1 MLGSFGTF
9 SMFIFTGYSYMVK
22 GEKAFFTV
30 SDRSDHKMP
39 GLMVFIQGTAE
50 GVKGGEVTFIKQ
62 VSSPV
67 FHILYISFL

>member
-1 MLGSFGTF
+1 
-9 SMFIFTGYSYMVK
+9 MVK

-67 FHILYISFL
+67 FISFTFPFYSLNIAHFLFTLRNR